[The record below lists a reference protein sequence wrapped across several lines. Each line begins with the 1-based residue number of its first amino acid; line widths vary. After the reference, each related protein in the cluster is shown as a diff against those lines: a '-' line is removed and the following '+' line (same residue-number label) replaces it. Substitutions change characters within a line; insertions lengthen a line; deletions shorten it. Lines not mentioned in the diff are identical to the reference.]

1 MTAIKAL
8 LGVDC
13 NETTKY
19 YEIFTFNFIGN
30 GISKALFKNICPNI
44 HIANCVV
51 ARVKRTLLMK
61 LKFSALITVVFVGL
75 SLLTPAH
82 AFSSSSRCVA
92 STSGYGDSQ
101 TNDCQL
107 PYTDGEEIISPI
119 FTCRHPS
126 NAAGKKDL
134 TDSGKDYLLD
144 ARILS
149 LDSSGNVTAP
159 QSLLVSATMANECQK
174 RGDAYRLSGSVLSP
188 EGVKYPISFGIG
200 TFLPGSKDTTPTDY
214 CFLELKP
221 LCGFSDYK
229 GKVTI
234 PATAKA
240 GMYAI
245 SLSVIASSGSA
256 PGVKPVTENFS
267 SILRISREIT
277 KPTAAPIATPTPV
290 AETVSSVEE
299 TDAIL
304 TRASNHPTATFY
316 LSGPNLQS
324 LPVVQSR
331 LSYYAALIPKN
342 AFVACIGYIYP
353 VLTSSAEKSKQVAL
367 DQAGAACSQLK
378 KENPTIITKT
388 FARMQYLSHKPAR
401 EFVSWS
407 PRSYRL
413 DVGIISPTK

>member
-1 MTAIKAL
+1 
-8 LGVDC
+8 
-13 NETTKY
+13 
-19 YEIFTFNFIGN
+19 
-30 GISKALFKNICPNI
+30 
-44 HIANCVV
+44 
-51 ARVKRTLLMK
+51 MK

-75 SLLTPAH
+75 SLLTPVH

-107 PYTDGEEIISPI
+107 PYADGEEIISPI

-200 TFLPGSKDTTPTDY
+200 TFLPGSKDTTPIDY

-256 PGVKPVTENFS
+256 PGVKPVTEKFS
-267 SILRISREIT
+267 SILRISREIM
-277 KPTAAPIATPTPV
+277 KPTAAPIATPTPESESV
-290 AETVSSVEE
+290 SPAEDVDT
-299 TDAIL
+299 IL